1 MEQFTLRLYDMYW
14 IDIFTGSYDDVKA
27 CYNKKTSNG
36 KYYTKYSDGSY
47 FDIFPA
53 NTKMLYNEPLY

>member
-1 MEQFTLRLYDMYW
+1 MYW